1 MEISFNDSFRL
12 KELIDNLP
20 DVILSIDY
28 PSGIIRY
35 ANSMALQ
42 RLGFSTDKVNKLRDL
57 AHFVLP
63 RYRRKYFQLWRDI
76 HEGILAPYFTFE
88 VKTIEDKI
96 IWVEQKNIYIKEGDN
111 VVRIHAVIR
120 DITER
125 KKMEEEML
133 QAFYFSEN
141 LFLHSPYIIL
151 LYDNDG
157 YIKRQNMTFRAIA
170 EHVDDMIPDYNVWKD
185 KQIQKYGIDLIFKE
199 VLCGRIMDIPRFPY
213 TVKIKGEEVTYY
225 FAGKA
230 FPYMRSSR
238 EPEGFVVML
247 EDVSARQKREEET
260 LETKRLES
268 VGRLARGIAHEFNN
282 ILAGISGFAEILLR
296 KLPPDDSNRYFATRI
311 FEAASKAATLTNQL
325 LGFARGQLYNPSY
338 LDIRA
343 PIMYAIGATPNL
355 HNRIRIKKEFEES
368 EYKVYGDVNQLRQVF
383 IEILRNAAEAIGAE
397 GEIEIK
403 VQYLS
408 NELLPSDVRKKYNK
422 CVQIDITD
430 SGHGIDEAILPKVF
444 EPYFTTKDPLKHS
457 GMGLAIAFGHIKNH
471 EGHIALSRDE
481 KGTKVTILLPAIKEP
496 DLAILKKPRYQRI
509 LVVDDNTET
518 CLLLRSYFE
527 DKGAFVTVSNNGQS
541 AVEMLQNAPNRFDCI
556 FLDLI
561 LPDINGREVLNRIR
575 NFNATVPVFIM
586 SGYDMSSFIS
596 EHSNDQSLFFLMK
609 PFNLGDLDVLLK

>member
-1 MEISFNDSFRL
+1 MDYSFEHTVDL
-12 KELIDNLP
+12 HELIDNLP
-20 DVILSIDY
+20 DLILSVDY
-28 PSGIIRY
+28 PSGIIQY
-35 ANSMALQ
+35 ANIHAIE
-42 RLGFSTDKVNKLRDL
+42 RLGLSLKKVKTLRDL
-57 AHFVLP
+57 SHYLHP
-63 RYRRKYFQLWRDI
+63 RYRRKYLQHWRDI
-76 HEGILAPYFTFE
+76 KDGILVPSFTFE
-88 VKTIEDKI
+88 VKTNDNTVL
-96 IWVEQKNIYIKEGDN
+96 WVEQKNIYIKQGEQ
-111 VVRIHAVIR
+111 VIRVYAVIR

-125 KKMEEEML
+125 KRLEEEML

-151 LYDNDG
+151 LYDTLG

-170 EHVDDMIPDYNVWKD
+170 EHVDNLIPHYNVWKD
-185 KQIQKYGIDLIFKE
+185 KQLQKHGIDLIFKE
-199 VLCGRIMDIPRFPY
+199 VLRGRIMDVPRFPY
-213 TVKIKGEEVTYY
+213 TLKIKGEDVTFY

-230 FPYMRSSR
+230 FPYVRSSR
-238 EPEGFVVML
+238 ETEGFVVML
-247 EDVSARQKREEET
+247 EDVSAKHKREQET

-296 KLPPDDSNRYFATRI
+296 KLSPDDPNRHFATRI

-355 HNRIRIKKEFEES
+355 HNRINIKKEFEES

-383 IEILRNAAEAIGAE
+383 IEILRNAAEAIGQE
-397 GEIEIK
+397 GQIEIK
-403 VQYLS
+403 VQYIS
-408 NELLPSDVRKKYNK
+408 NEFLPVEVRKKYAK

-430 SGHGIDEAILPKVF
+430 SGVGIDSGILSRVF

-471 EGHIALSRDE
+471 EGHITITPVE
-481 KGTKVTILLPAIKEP
+481 KGTKVTVLLPAIKEP
-496 DLAILKKPRYQRI
+496 DLSILKHPRYQRI
-509 LVVDDNTET
+509 LVIDDNNET

-527 DKGAFVTVSNNGQS
+527 DRGVFVTVSNNGLS
-541 AVEMLQNAPNRFDCI
+541 AIEMIQNAPNRFDYI

-561 LPDINGREVLNRIR
+561 LPDISGKEVLTRIR
-575 NFNATVPVFIM
+575 NFNATVPVCVM
-586 SGYDMSSFIS
+586 SGHDMSSFIS
-596 EHSNDQSLFFLMK
+596 EHSNDSSLFFLMK
-609 PFNLGDLDVLLK
+609 PFNLEDLDVLLQ

>member
-1 MEISFNDSFRL
+1 
-12 KELIDNLP
+12 
-20 DVILSIDY
+20 
-28 PSGIIRY
+28 
-35 ANSMALQ
+35 
-42 RLGFSTDKVNKLRDL
+42 
-57 AHFVLP
+57 
-63 RYRRKYFQLWRDI
+63 
-76 HEGILAPYFTFE
+76 
-88 VKTIEDKI
+88 
-96 IWVEQKNIYIKEGDN
+96 
-111 VVRIHAVIR
+111 
-120 DITER
+120 
-125 KKMEEEML
+125 ML

-151 LYDNDG
+151 LYDNEG

-170 EHVDDMIPDYNVWKD
+170 EHVDNMIPNYNVWKD

-199 VLCGRIMDIPRFPY
+199 VVRGRIMDIPRFPY
-213 TVKIKGEEVTYY
+213 TVKIEGEEVTFY

-230 FPYMRSSR
+230 FPYIRSSR

-296 KLPPDDSNRYFATRI
+296 KLSSDDPNRHFATRI

-355 HNRIRIKKEFEES
+355 HNRIIIKKEFEES

-383 IEILRNAAEAIGAE
+383 IEILRNAAEAIGTE
-397 GEIEIK
+397 GKIEIK
-403 VQYLS
+403 VKYVS
-408 NELLPSDVRKKYNK
+408 NEFLPAEVRKKYVK
-422 CVQIDITD
+422 CVQIDVID
-430 SGHGIDEAILPKVF
+430 SGTGIDDSLIPKVF
-444 EPYFTTKDPLKHS
+444 EPYFTTKDTLKHT

-471 EGHIALSRDE
+471 EGHITLSRE
-481 KGTKVTILLPAIKEP
+481 ERGTKVTILLPAIKQP
-496 DLAILKKPRYQRI
+496 DLAIIKQPRYQRI
-509 LVVDDNTET
+509 LVVDDNNET

-527 DKGAFVTVSNNGQS
+527 DSGALVTISNNGLS
-541 AVEMLQNAPNRFDCI
+541 AVEMIQNAPNRFDCI

-561 LPDINGREVLNRIR
+561 LPDINGKDVLNRIR
-575 NFNATVPVFIM
+575 NFNANVPVFIM

-596 EHSNDQSLFFLMK
+596 EHANDQNLFFLMK
-609 PFNLGDLDVLLK
+609 PLI

>member
-1 MEISFNDSFRL
+1 MENSSNDNFRL

-20 DVILSIDY
+20 DIVISVDY
-28 PSGIIRY
+28 PSGIIQY
-35 ANSMALQ
+35 ANIHAIE
-42 RLGFSTDKVNKLRDL
+42 RLGFAVKRVKTLRDL
-57 AHFVLP
+57 SYFVIP
-63 RYRRKYFQLWRDI
+63 KYRRKYIQHWRDI
-76 HEGILAPYFTFE
+76 KDGILIPSLVFE
-88 VKTIEDKI
+88 VKTIDGKI
-96 IWVEQKNIYIKEGDN
+96 IWVEQKNIYIKQGDT
-111 VVRIHAVIR
+111 VIRIHAVIR

-125 KKMEEEML
+125 KRLEEEML

-170 EHVDDMIPDYNVWKD
+170 EHVDNMIPNYNVWKD

-199 VLCGRIMDIPRFPY
+199 VLRGRIMDIPRFPY
-213 TVKIKGEEVTYY
+213 MVKVKGEEVTYY

-296 KLPPDDSNRYFATRI
+296 KLPPEDPNRHFATRI

-325 LGFARGQLYNPSY
+325 LGFARGQLYNPTY

-383 IEILRNAAEAIGAE
+383 IEILRNAAEAIGVE

-403 VQYLS
+403 VKYIG
-408 NELLPSDVRKKYNK
+408 NELLPTEVSKKYVK
-422 CVQIDITD
+422 CVQVEIID
-430 SGHGIDEAILPKVF
+430 SGEGIDESIIPKVY
-444 EPYFTTKDPLKHS
+444 EPYFTTKDQLKHT
-457 GMGLAIAFGHIKNH
+457 GMGLSIAFGHIKNH
-471 EGHIALSRDE
+471 EGHITISKLE

-496 DLAILKKPRYQRI
+496 DLAILKQSRYQRI
-509 LVVDDNTET
+509 LVVDDNNET

-527 DKGAFVTVSNNGQS
+527 DKGAFVTISNNGLS
-541 AVEMLQNAPNRFDCI
+541 AVEMMQNAPNRFDCV

-561 LPDINGREVLNRIR
+561 LPDINGKDVLNRIR
-575 NFNATVPVFIM
+575 NFNAHVPVFIM

-596 EHSNDQSLFFLMK
+596 EHSNDQNLFFLMK
-609 PFNLGDLDVLLK
+609 PFNLEDLDVLLK

>member
-1 MEISFNDSFRL
+1 MENSFGNNSRI

-20 DVILSIDY
+20 DIVISVDY
-28 PSGIIRY
+28 PSGIIQY
-35 ANSMALQ
+35 ANLNAIE
-42 RLGFSTDKVNKLRDL
+42 RLGFSIKRAKKLRDL
-57 AHFVLP
+57 SYCVLP
-63 RYRRKYFQLWRDI
+63 KYRRKYIQHWRDI
-76 HEGILAPYFTFE
+76 KDGILIPSLIFE
-88 VKTIEDKI
+88 VKTNDGRI
-96 IWVEQKNIYIKEGDN
+96 IWVEQKNIYIKQGDT
-111 VVRIHAVIR
+111 VIRIHAVIR

-125 KKMEEEML
+125 KRLEEEML

-141 LFLHSPYIIL
+141 LFIYSPYIIL
-151 LYDNDG
+151 LFDNEG
-157 YIKRQNMTFRAIA
+157 FIKRQNMAFRAIA
-170 EHVDDMIPDYNVWKD
+170 EHVDAMIPNYNVLKD

-199 VLCGRIMDIPRFPY
+199 VLRGRIMDIPRFPY
-213 TVKIKGEEVTYY
+213 TVKIKGEEVTFY

-296 KLPPDDSNRYFATRI
+296 KMTPDDPNRYFANRI

-355 HNRIRIKKEFEES
+355 HNRITIKKEFEES
-368 EYKVYGDVNQLRQVF
+368 EYKVYGDVHQLRQVF
-383 IEILRNAAEAIGAE
+383 IEILRNAAEAIGTE

-403 VQYLS
+403 VKYVS
-408 NELLPSDVRKKYNK
+408 NEFLPAEIRKKYIK
-422 CVQIDITD
+422 CVQIDIID
-430 SGHGIDEAILPKVF
+430 SGTGIDDSIIPKVF
-444 EPYFTTKDPLKHS
+444 EPYFTTKDTLKHT
-457 GMGLAIAFGHIKNH
+457 GMGLAIVFGHIKNH
-471 EGHIALSRDE
+471 EGHITLSRVE
-481 KGTKVTILLPAIKEP
+481 RGTKVTILLPAIKEP
-496 DLAILKKPRYQRI
+496 DLAILKQPRYQRI
-509 LVVDDNTET
+509 LVVDDNNET

-527 DKGAFVTVSNNGQS
+527 DSGALVTISNNGLS
-541 AVEMLQNAPNRFDCI
+541 AVEMVQSAPNRFDCI

-561 LPDINGREVLNRIR
+561 LPDINGKDVLNRIR
-575 NFNATVPVFIM
+575 NFNANVPVFIM

-596 EHSNDQSLFFLMK
+596 EHGNDQNLFFLMK
-609 PFNLGDLDVLLK
+609 PFNLEDLDVLLK